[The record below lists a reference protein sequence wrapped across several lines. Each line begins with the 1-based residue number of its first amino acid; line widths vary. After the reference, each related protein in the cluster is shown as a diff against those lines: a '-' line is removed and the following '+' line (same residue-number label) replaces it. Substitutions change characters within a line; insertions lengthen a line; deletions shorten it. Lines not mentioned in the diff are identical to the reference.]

1 MLSNEAVQRVYKS
14 AHQQQLL
21 QLQLKDLGGPAL
33 LDRLNRK
40 ATSSKTQ
47 AEKAVWAWLRKRKR
61 KCCAFRS
68 PRRND
73 GSWNRDSDIGTSD
86 VDSSDSSEDDQSVPE
101 AEELRETAQSHQVC
115 MIFLNF
121 FPRFFIAT
129 DNHQIYEL
137 WRNLKS
143 YDFTVKDLQMKTEKK
158 NDQYSF
164 SK

>member
-40 ATSSKTQ
+40 AASRKTQ
-47 AEKAVWAWLRKRKR
+47 AEKAVWAWLRKRNR

-68 PRRND
+68 LRRND
-73 GSWNRDSDIGTSD
+73 GSWNRDSDVGTPEAD

-101 AEELRETAQSHQVC
+101 AGELRETAESHQVC
-115 MIFLNF
+115 LFLSSF
-121 FPRFFIAT
+121 VIAT
-129 DNHQIYEL
+129 NNHQTYIIYGEI
-137 WRNLKS
+137 
-143 YDFTVKDLQMKTEKK
+143 
-158 NDQYSF
+158 
-164 SK
+164 